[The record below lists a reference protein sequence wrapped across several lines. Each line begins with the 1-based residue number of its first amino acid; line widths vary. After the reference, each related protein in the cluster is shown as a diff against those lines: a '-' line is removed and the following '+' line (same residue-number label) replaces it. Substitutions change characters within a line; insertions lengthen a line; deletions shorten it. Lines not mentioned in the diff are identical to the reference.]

1 MYDTIY
7 SILAR
12 WARAGVPL
20 QAPQQISLKPKVILA
35 DDGVETTS
43 DMIMGVTDAPAMGQL
58 PIRSLPLGRV
68 LEGRKVM
75 DMLLGHRGA
84 SLHWVQGNILLAKY
98 YVSILIV
105 FLNMSAYR
113 RRRILTIF

>member
-12 WARAGVPL
+12 WAGAGVPS
-20 QAPQQISLKPKVILA
+20 QAPQQIFLNPTVILA

-43 DMIMGVTDAPAMGQL
+43 DMMMGVTDALATGWL
-58 PIRSLPLGRV
+58 PIRGSPLGRV

-75 DMLLGHRGA
+75 DMLLDRRAA
-84 SLHWVQGNILLAKY
+84 SLGPGPQI
-98 YVSILIV
+98 
-105 FLNMSAYR
+105 R
-113 RRRILTIF
+113 